1 MSYMPSN
8 QNHAFTS
15 MQMPIGGAHQ
25 QISGYSFPVGQ
36 QLVGQPMIESNM
48 FQNEDFNR
56 ALGLAS
62 GEMLSKA
69 RNSAYINLLLEVMEL
84 KNKVLSLEVE
94 LRDAKLAHQSTNQ
107 TKLPLTMPENFIHST
122 SPLVDSSRLILLR
135 AQIFERVLPD
145 AMKNKQIPC
154 LKQEDY
160 PLVKYWSE
168 ETFREWYETNGGGPT
183 PTGELSKKL
192 YFLEDGSGQL
202 LAKKHVDHVCR
213 RTKGIFDTIRSELK
227 ELLGDTWTHADYEF
241 QKLLYAQLCHEFP
254 EFVYC
259 DDNWKIRSYLSH
271 WQLDKTQAQLHIPVS
286 TIAATTA
293 ITSVLT
299 VSTSSQPPSAATIG
313 NMASSLDDDLDNNSD
328 SDERMAI
335 VTNEENLSRQAKEA
349 PSLTTTTTPT
359 LLETPPDNTS
369 AEDAESV
376 TVTQATANANN
387 HSVTVDIAN
396 NCPSTSGTIQTSE
409 AQAAT
414 VPQPAKQKKVT
425 LRVTNSSTPMNLAKK
440 EWIAQGKPL
449 NEFPAFWTGLDD
461 AGKKAWTQKS
471 KDMKKRKVFIQFD

>member
-8 QNHAFTS
+8 QTNAFTS

-107 TKLPLTMPENFIHST
+107 AKLPLTMPENFIHST

-145 AMKNKQIPC
+145 AMKTKQIPC

-202 LAKKHVDHVCR
+202 LAKKRVDHVRR

-241 QKLLYAQLCHEFP
+241 QKLLYAQLSTGMDSGIVP
-254 EFVYC
+254 ETGTEML
-259 DDNWKIRSYLSH
+259 RS
-271 WQLDKTQAQLHIPVS
+271 T
-286 TIAATTA
+286 
-293 ITSVLT
+293 
-299 VSTSSQPPSAATIG
+299 
-313 NMASSLDDDLDNNSD
+313 
-328 SDERMAI
+328 
-335 VTNEENLSRQAKEA
+335 
-349 PSLTTTTTPT
+349 
-359 LLETPPDNTS
+359 
-369 AEDAESV
+369 
-376 TVTQATANANN
+376 
-387 HSVTVDIAN
+387 
-396 NCPSTSGTIQTSE
+396 
-409 AQAAT
+409 
-414 VPQPAKQKKVT
+414 
-425 LRVTNSSTPMNLAKK
+425 
-440 EWIAQGKPL
+440 
-449 NEFPAFWTGLDD
+449 
-461 AGKKAWTQKS
+461 
-471 KDMKKRKVFIQFD
+471 